1 MKNKIIIDFD
11 SERPDRFLFSKPE
24 DIPQPK
30 DHDEA
35 KKMILLDIACL
46 SEAIIRLIIMAH
58 DSGYTTKDDLIF
70 STVNTIYQGLNVDNI
85 ENDKNQKLLSNNE

>member
-1 MKNKIIIDFD
+1 MKNKIIVDFD
-11 SERPDRFLFSKPE
+11 SEREDRFLFSKPE

-46 SEAIIRLIIMAH
+46 SEAIVRLIIMAH

-70 STVNTIYQGLNVDNI
+70 STVNTIYQGLHVDETNNNVD
-85 ENDKNQKLLSNNE
+85 QKLLQ

>member
-1 MKNKIIIDFD
+1 MTNKIIIDFD

-30 DHDEA
+30 DHEEA

-46 SEAIIRLIIMAH
+46 SEAIVTLIVMAN
-58 DSGYTTKDDLIF
+58 DSGYASKDNLIF
-70 STVNTIYQGLNVDNI
+70 STVNQIYEGLNLSY
-85 ENDKNQKLLSNNE
+85 DKNENQKLLSNNEQ

>member
-1 MKNKIIIDFD
+1 MTNKIIIDFD

-30 DHDEA
+30 NHDEA

-46 SEAIIRLIIMAH
+46 SEAITRLILMAH

-70 STVNTIYQGLNVDNI
+70 STVNTIYQGLHEETI
-85 ENDKNQKLLSNNE
+85 ENQKLLSNNEQ